1 MGSKSLTLVSL
12 TWCKVASVSPT
23 GCMVGTP
30 EYIAPEQL
38 KDCPIDI
45 RTDLYGM
52 GIMMFEML
60 TGKIPFEGESAE
72 SILMKHLLEY

>member
-1 MGSKSLTLVSL
+1 
-12 TWCKVASVSPT
+12 
-23 GCMVGTP
+23 MVGTP

-38 KDCPIDI
+38 KDRPIDI

-60 TGKIPFEGESAE
+60 TGKVPFEGESAE
-72 SILMKHLLEY
+72 SI